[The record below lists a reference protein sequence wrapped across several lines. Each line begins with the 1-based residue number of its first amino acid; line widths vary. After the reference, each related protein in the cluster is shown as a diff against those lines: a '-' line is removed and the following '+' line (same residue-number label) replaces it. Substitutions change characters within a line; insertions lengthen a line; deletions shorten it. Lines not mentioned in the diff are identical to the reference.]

1 MGLPQ
6 QELQELRIHM
16 STTPSFVQ
24 IGAGNIGRSFL
35 GQLFSRGGYPVT
47 FIDVDDAV
55 INALN
60 ERGQYRVEIRDRR
73 PETILIENV
82 RGVNGKDVDA
92 AVETLVQCGLC
103 ATSVGQGALRF
114 IYPTLAEAIC
124 VRTERG
130 LPPLDIV
137 IAENIRDG
145 AEVFRAG
152 LTPLLPEGFDLASAT
167 GLIETSIGKMVPI
180 MSAED
185 RAEDP
190 LLVFAEAYNTLI
202 CDARGFRN
210 AVPGIPGLDAK
221 QNIKAYVD
229 RKSFIHNL
237 GHALLAYFAHLEAPE
252 LVYTWEAVEHP
263 AVGEATR
270 RGMWESARALIG
282 KYPDEFT
289 EENQGAHIEDLLSRF
304 ANKALGDT
312 IYRVGRDVAR
322 KLSRE
327 DRVIGALLCDIEQGV
342 EPRYTALCAA
352 AGMRFRA
359 VDESGE
365 MFAGDAKFAAEV
377 WPLGVEYIVDS
388 VCGLAED
395 AAARAAVIAA
405 DRAIREAQAAGVS
418 ALA

>member
-1 MGLPQ
+1 M
-6 QELQELRIHM
+6 M
-16 STTPSFVQ
+16 SSPRSFVQ

-35 GQLFSRGGYPVT
+35 GQLFARGGYQVT

-60 ERGQYRVEIRDRR
+60 ERGEYRVEIRDRR
-73 PETILIENV
+73 PETHIIGNV
-82 RGVNGKDVDA
+82 RGVNGKDVAA
-92 AVETLVQCGLC
+92 AVEALARCSLC

-114 IYPTLAEAIC
+114 VYPTLAEAIR
-124 VRTERG
+124 VRSERG
-130 LPPLDIV
+130 LPPLDII

-152 LTPLLPEGFDLASAT
+152 LTPLLPDGFDLASAA

-237 GHALLAYFAHLEAPE
+237 GHALLAYFAYLEAPE

-263 AVGEATR
+263 AIGEATR
-270 RGMWESARALIG
+270 RGMWESGRALIG

-289 EENQGAHIEDLLSRF
+289 GENQGAHIEDLLSRF

-312 IYRVGRDVAR
+312 IYRVGRDITR

-327 DRVIGALLCDIEQGV
+327 DRVIGALLCDIEHGI

-359 VDESGE
+359 TDEAGDV
-365 MFAGDAKFAAEV
+365 FAGDAKFAAEV
-377 WPLGVEYIVDS
+377 WPLGVEHIVDT
-388 VCGLAED
+388 VCGLAGD
-395 AAARAAVIAA
+395 TAARAAVIAA
-405 DRAIREAQAAGVS
+405 DERLRRAQAEGAS
-418 ALA
+418 ALR